1 MPTQSQFENR
11 ELNTQSQYTFKDSR
25 DYKGEGFKKYLTPD
39 FFRVDDTTITSFFN
53 WDTLRL
59 NNELIAFNEPTT
71 ITALEIP
78 PNTLVSP
85 DMPLGI
91 YKRNS
96 IATLYFWVNGKQ
108 IAQRYQLQSLSSQ
121 SIENLSEETGNRI
134 LNSFLTRYSEI
145 ARRLSIFG
153 LGNKL
158 ADVTD
163 YLIEQLNAENVWGV
177 WIPVG
182 QVIQN
187 ISDVLPQD
195 EQTKSVLEDF
205 CKENPNDNLC
215 RQKKSSSNLLPWILT
230 GTGLITQNLWISGI
244 GILLRLRK

>member
-1 MPTQSQFENR
+1 
-11 ELNTQSQYTFKDSR
+11 
-25 DYKGEGFKKYLTPD
+25 
-39 FFRVDDTTITSFFN
+39 
-53 WDTLRL
+53 
-59 NNELIAFNEPTT
+59 
-71 ITALEIP
+71 
-78 PNTLVSP
+78 
-85 DMPLGI
+85 MPLGI
-91 YKRNS
+91 YKRNA

-121 SIENLSEETGNRI
+121 SIESLSEETGNRI
-134 LNSFLTRYSEI
+134 LNSFLNRYSEI

-153 LGNKL
+153 LGDKL

-177 WIPVG
+177 WIPIG

-205 CKENPNDNLC
+205 CTENPTDNLC
-215 RQKKSSSNLLPWILT
+215 RQKRAGSNLLPWILT

-244 GILLRLRK
+244 GILLKLRK

>member
-11 ELNTQSQYTFKDSR
+11 ELNTQSQYTWKDSR
-25 DYKGEGFKKYLTPD
+25 DYKGEGFKKYLTPN

-85 DMPLGI
+85 NMPLGI

-96 IATLYFWVNGKQ
+96 IATLYFWSNGRQ
-108 IAQRYQLQSLSSQ
+108 ISQRYQLRSLSSQ
-121 SIENLSEETGNRI
+121 SIESLSEETGNRI
-134 LNSFLTRYSEI
+134 LNSFLNRYSEI

-153 LGNKL
+153 LGDKL

-182 QVIQN
+182 QLNQSILEVAGSTDGPSI
-187 ISDVLPQD
+187 L
-195 EQTKSVLEDF
+195 EQF
-205 CKENPNDNLC
+205 CEENPNDNLC
-215 RQKKSSSNLLPWILT
+215 RQKRAPSNLLPWILT
-230 GTGLITQNLWISGI
+230 GTGLITKNLWISGI
-244 GILLRLRK
+244 GILLKLRK

>member
-25 DYKGEGFKKYLTPD
+25 DYKGEGFKKYLTPG

-91 YKRNS
+91 YKRNA

-108 IAQRYQLQSLSSQ
+108 ISQRYQLQSLSSQ

-134 LNSFLTRYSEI
+134 LNSFLNRYSEI

-153 LGNKL
+153 LGDKL

-177 WIPVG
+177 WVPVG
-182 QVIQN
+182 KLTQDISTV
-187 ISDVLPQD
+187 ISDGTGD
-195 EQTKSVLEDF
+195 SVLEEF
-205 CKENPNDNLC
+205 CEENPTDNLC
-215 RQKKSSSNLLPWILT
+215 RQKRAGSNLLPWILT

-244 GILLRLRK
+244 GILLKLRK